1 MLTEA
6 TSNLALFY
14 GQLAQAPLIRCS
26 SQNQSGISARK
37 RSLPTQIVSPPKRQR
52 RVMAPSFCF
61 TVQEMRPHSKVT
73 DVVDGQGVW
82 HPPQAK
88 GHNVTTGTTQAF
100 RCNGTTIEPIPVS
113 TVPLNTSTALY
124 GTTSV
129 YVYQDAFHIVNYDAT
144 QYAVGSGIDEPPS
157 ASPTPSSR
165 SDSPHQYL
173 SAPQLRQTPIQA
185 EQLQA
190 QQQQTTSH
198 NLPSWARLR
207 FQHLPARHAFRSF
220 ATPEGSA
227 IRLQTQ
233 RPDQA
238 WWARRLLPEAY
249 WAPNKAW
256 THVQDKGGLVGELP
270 LLMALVAF
278 SVPALY
284 LETVFTECFG
294 DGSWDFGFV
303 RDVPHGRKYL
313 HPPS

>member
-1 MLTEA
+1 
-6 TSNLALFY
+6 
-14 GQLAQAPLIRCS
+14 
-26 SQNQSGISARK
+26 
-37 RSLPTQIVSPPKRQR
+37 
-52 RVMAPSFCF
+52 
-61 TVQEMRPHSKVT
+61 MRPHPEVT

-82 HPPQAK
+82 QPPQAH

-100 RCNGTTIEPIPVS
+100 HCNGTTIERIPMS

-144 QYAVGSGIDEPPS
+144 QYAVGTGIDESPS
-157 ASPTPSSR
+157 PSPISSFR
-165 SDSPHQYL
+165 SDS
-173 SAPQLRQTPIQA
+173 STPQPRQTPIQVKA
-185 EQLQA
+185 VQPQHQPA
-190 QQQQTTSH
+190 TSH

-207 FQHLPARHAFRSF
+207 FLHLPARHAWRSF
-220 ATPEGSA
+220 ATPEGRA

-256 THVQDKGGLVGELP
+256 THVQEKGGLVGELP

-303 RDVPHGRKYL
+303 RDVPHGRKFIAAVTFESQVTDQL
-313 HPPS
+313 SHR

>member
-1 MLTEA
+1 
-6 TSNLALFY
+6 
-14 GQLAQAPLIRCS
+14 
-26 SQNQSGISARK
+26 
-37 RSLPTQIVSPPKRQR
+37 
-52 RVMAPSFCF
+52 MAPEFCF
-61 TVQEMRPHSKVT
+61 TVKEMRPHSEVV

-82 HPPQAK
+82 HPPQAQ
-88 GHNVTTGTTQAF
+88 GHNVVSGTTQAF
-100 RCNGTTIEPIPVS
+100 RCNGTSIEPIPLS
-113 TVPLNTSTALY
+113 RIPPDTTTALY
-124 GTTSV
+124 GTSSV

-144 QYAVGSGIDEPPS
+144 QYAVGTGVDEPPS
-157 ASPTPSSR
+157 PSPTSLSR
-165 SDSPHQYL
+165 STSPLEHL
-173 SAPQLRQTPIQA
+173 SVPQPRQTPIQV
-185 EQLQA
+185 QQQRIQQQV
-190 QQQQTTSH
+190 QQQQQSATH

-220 ATPEGSA
+220 ATPEGTA

-256 THVQDKGGLVGELP
+256 THVQEKGGLVGELP

-278 SVPALY
+278 SVPTLY
-284 LETVFTECFG
+284 LETVFTECFA

-313 HPPS
+313 PGGFQSIETNHSRYRRRW